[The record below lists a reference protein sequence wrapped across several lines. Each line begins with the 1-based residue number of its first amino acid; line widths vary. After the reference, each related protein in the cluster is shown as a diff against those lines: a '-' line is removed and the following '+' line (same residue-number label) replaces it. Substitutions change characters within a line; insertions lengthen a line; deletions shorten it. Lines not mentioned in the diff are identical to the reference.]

1 MPNLTLVNEE
11 EDPVGRDRAVGEEN
25 RIELDI
31 GTTKIEHP
39 GQTGKV
45 NQLSPLLTF
54 VCCKLGRITFFN
66 YDFGPVVDPIKIH
79 KLRTRKK
86 LVRFVSK
93 LKIYSFWKRSGFLRI
108 RDLRIFIASTTEA
121 NYNLLFVSNSGTKN
135 NRIELIKYFLFIK
148 QNNAENNYLV

>member
-31 GTTKIEHP
+31 GTAKIEHP

-54 VCCKLGRITFFN
+54 VCCKLGRITFFGVITLR
-66 YDFGPVVDPIKIH
+66 YDWVVQIIFEVPIQIC
-79 KLRTRKK
+79 T
-86 LVRFVSK
+86 V
-93 LKIYSFWKRSGFLRI
+93 IFL
-108 RDLRIFIASTTEA
+108 
-121 NYNLLFVSNSGTKN
+121 N
-135 NRIELIKYFLFIK
+135 NICI
-148 QNNAENNYLV
+148 